1 MIFLTPVTAKYTE
14 KNLKITKP
22 LYNEQIFVSPL
33 ALHLIDFPLFLVKNK
48 AAKSRLVGVEDCHI
62 WAI

>member
-1 MIFLTPVTAKYTE
+1 MLFLAPVTAKYTE

-22 LYNEQIFVSPL
+22 LYNE
-33 ALHLIDFPLFLVKNK
+33 HLIDFTLFLVKNK
-48 AAKSRLVGVEDCHI
+48 AAKSRWGVGGGDCHI